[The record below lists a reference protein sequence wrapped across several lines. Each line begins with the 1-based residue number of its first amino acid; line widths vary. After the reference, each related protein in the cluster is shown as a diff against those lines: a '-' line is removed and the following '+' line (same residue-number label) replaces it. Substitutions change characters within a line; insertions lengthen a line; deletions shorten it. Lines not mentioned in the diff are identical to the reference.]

1 MNLTTVNTISHD
13 WSLSGPSWLFYSL
26 LNHHS
31 LCWTGLW
38 PAVQIFQF
46 PLIFMIIGR
55 VIFLSF
61 PILTHDVFSCS
72 GKMATM
78 PTFQCQNQTNAVL
91 MINFTLYISSLT
103 YSDWRFHIL
112 SRFDEHHCVS
122 VSLDSFQPSSQQM
135 PFSWYSKVLRFSS
148 YSNKWDDNL

>member
-31 LCWTGLW
+31 LRWTGLW

-55 VIFLSF
+55 VIFFLPF

-78 PTFQCQNQTNAVL
+78 ATFQCQNQTNAVL
-91 MINFTLYISSLT
+91 MTCILHSRTQLYTLHFISDIFWLKVSYLKQVWRASLRLCVT
-103 YSDWRFHIL
+103 GQL
-112 SRFDEHHCVS
+112 SALIAADAIQLVLKS
-122 VSLDSFQPSSQQM
+122 VE
-135 PFSWYSKVLRFSS
+135 V
-148 YSNKWDDNL
+148 